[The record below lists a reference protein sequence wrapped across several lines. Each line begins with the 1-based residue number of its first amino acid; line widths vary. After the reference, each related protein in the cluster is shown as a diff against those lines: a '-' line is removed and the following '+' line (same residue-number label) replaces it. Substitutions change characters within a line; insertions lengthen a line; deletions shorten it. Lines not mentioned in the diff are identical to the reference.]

1 MILTLIF
8 ITMLI
13 LGIAGLVVYDRCN
26 WAPELFDLAGLP
38 LTIVGGMMTGISIIL
53 IVVNLAVLNIDY
65 DNKLAE
71 RQMLEYR
78 IENYENAVGN
88 ELIYAD
94 VLEFNND
101 LRTTKRYAD
110 SPWTSWYHNWK
121 IADIDYVDITKIE
134 QKGK

>member
-13 LGIAGLVVYDRCN
+13 LGIAGLVVYDRYN
-26 WAPELFDLAGLP
+26 WVPELFDLVGLP
-38 LTIVGGMMTGISIIL
+38 LTILGSITTVISIIV
-53 IVVNLAVLNIDY
+53 IVVNFAFLDIDY
-65 DNKLAE
+65 EAKLAE

-78 IENYENAVGN
+78 IENYEDTVGN

-101 LRTTKRYAD
+101 LRSTKRFAD
-110 SPWTSWYHNWK
+110 SPWTNWYHNWK
-121 IADIDYVDITKIE
+121 IAELEYVDITNIE
-134 QKGK
+134 QKGE